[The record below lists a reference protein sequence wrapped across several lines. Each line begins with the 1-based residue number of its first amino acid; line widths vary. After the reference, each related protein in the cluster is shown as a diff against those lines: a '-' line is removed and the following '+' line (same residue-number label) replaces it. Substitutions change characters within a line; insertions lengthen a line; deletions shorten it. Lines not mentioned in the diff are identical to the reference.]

1 MSITGAINK
10 ISVILGDRLKTS
22 QVIRKEHAK
31 SEAHYPEYLP
41 DAVAFV
47 NSTNEV
53 SSILKICN
61 EELCPVVAWGTGT
74 GLEGHAL
81 ALQGGLS
88 LNVMNMNQI
97 LKVNNEDMDV
107 VVQPGVQREQL
118 NDYLRDSG
126 LFFSVDPG
134 ANASL
139 GGMAATRASGTTSV
153 RYGTMKENVLALEFV
168 TADGRIIRSGSRAR
182 KSSAGYDLTKLLV
195 GSEGTLGIITE
206 LTLKLNGRTE
216 AMSAAICAFPN
227 IDSAVQTVISTIQT
241 GVPIARMEFIDSKT
255 ADILNSYSKSSL
267 ESLPHLFMEFHGSEV
282 SVKEQAELVKEIA
295 SDFQATS
302 FQWSHREED
311 RNKIW
316 KMRHNVLYAY
326 KAYYSNCT
334 LIATDVCVPISKLAQ
349 IVHETQIDIE
359 SSGISGP
366 IIGHVGDGN
375 FHSTLMIRNKNA
387 KDFKTANELSHRMN
401 ERALKL
407 GGTVSGEHGVGIG
420 KIKYMEKEHGDAWE
434 LMSSIKT
441 ALDPKC
447 ILNPG
452 KMIR

>member
-1 MSITGAINK
+1 MSIIGAIDK

-88 LNVMNMNQI
+88 LNMMNMNQI

-420 KIKYMEKEHGDAWE
+420 KIKYMEKEHGDAWD

-452 KMIR
+452 KIIK